1 MEQKIS
7 ETEEFSRL
15 MLDSH
20 PLCCHL
26 WTGDSR
32 IIDCNEAAVS
42 LYGFSSKQEHL
53 ERFKDVMPEYQPD
66 GQSSFEKSRV
76 YMKKAIDEGRC
87 VFNWMHQM
95 PNGMP
100 IPSEVTLVR
109 VKHKDSFVVIS
120 YTKDLR
126 EIKTLEEK
134 AEEIY
139 YDSLTKIHNRRYLD
153 EVLKNLIKS
162 ISQAEGSL
170 SLMMIDIDHFKLYN
184 DTYGHSEGDKCLR
197 IVAEIIAKTITRETD
212 FVARYGGEEFT
223 VVLPHTDEDGAHIIA
238 EKLLDN
244 VRNARIPHYRS
255 NVADCVTISIG
266 VATGKVNF
274 FQTSDDYIKKA
285 DEMLYMSKLGG
296 RDRYALA
303 II

>member
-1 MEQKIS
+1 
-7 ETEEFSRL
+7 

-42 LYGFSSKQEHL
+42 LYGFSSKQEHI

-66 GQSSFEKSRV
+66 GQSSFEKSRI

-95 PNGMP
+95 PDGTP

-109 VKHKDSFVVIS
+109 VEYKDGFIVAS

-134 AEEIY
+134 VEEVY
-139 YDSLTKIHNRRYLD
+139 YDSLTEIHNRRYLD
-153 EVLKNLIKS
+153 KVLDSLIKS
-162 ISQAEGSL
+162 LSQTEGSL
-170 SLMMIDIDHFKLYN
+170 SLMMIDIDHFKPYN
-184 DTYGHSEGDKCLR
+184 DTYGHSEGDKCLK
-197 IVAEIIAKTITRETD
+197 IVAEIIAKSITRETD

-223 VVLPHTDEDGAHIIA
+223 VVLPYTDEDGARVIA

-244 VRNARIPHYRS
+244 IRNAKVPHS
-255 NVADCVTISIG
+255 KSDVADYVTISIG
-266 VATGKVNF
+266 VATGKVDY
-274 FQTSDDYIKKA
+274 FQSGSDYIKKA
-285 DEMLYMSKLGG
+285 DEMLYMSKQNG
-296 RDRYALA
+296 RNKYKIFLF
-303 II
+303 